1 MAASLRGRLL
11 ALGGCGLLL
20 GSALAAGDERL
31 YATVMPALRALPPE
45 AAHGLALRAAAL
57 GLLPSTRPDSPA
69 LPRRRCE
76 SSGSDSATHWAWLLA
91 STSSARLW
99 TGCTRWALALWKWGL
114 SRPSPRKETRSPGS
128 SGWPRMRQ
136 SSTGMDS
143 TAMATSWWS
152 AGCEPARRH
161 RSGSLL
167 VLVERDLLPCKQKPA
182 LLVKIAPDLTAQDK
196 QDIASVVC
204 ELGVDGLIVSNTTV
218 SRPSGLRSRQ
228 RTEPGGLSGKPLREL
243 STQTIRDMYAL
254 TQGRVPI
261 IGVGGVSSGQDALEK
276 IRAGASL
283 VQLYTALVF
292 HGPPVVGT
300 VKRELEELL
309 REQGFKSVM
318 EAVGADHRC

>member
-1 MAASLRGRLL
+1 MH
-11 ALGGCGLLL
+11 CH
-20 GSALAAGDERL
+20 
-31 YATVMPALRALPPE
+31 V
-45 AAHGLALRAAAL
+45 H
-57 GLLPSTRPDSPA
+57 
-69 LPRRRCE
+69 
-76 SSGSDSATHWAWLLA
+76 
-91 STSSARLW
+91 
-99 TGCTRWALALWKWGL
+99 
-114 SRPSPRKETRSPGS
+114 
-128 SGWPRMRQ
+128 Q
-136 SSTGMDS
+136 Q
-143 TAMATSWWS
+143 
-152 AGCEPARRH
+152 
-161 RSGSLL
+161 

-218 SRPSGLRSRQ
+218 SRPSSLRSRQ

-309 REQGFKSVM
+309 REQGFKNVM